1 MINET
6 ALLGFIILLVPRSQ
20 LLNRARC
27 YLLSFFLF
35 SWGRG
40 GGGEA
45 QALFSPV
52 LEPNLETTIMDKRL
66 SSVVQF
72 QSFLTF
78 AKLTFAHD

>member
-6 ALLGFIILLVPRSQ
+6 ALLGFIILLVPGSQ

-40 GGGEA
+40 GGGGGETFFFWFFFFFGGGGGGVGGRGTSFI
-45 QALFSPV
+45 FSRP
-52 LEPNLETTIMDKRL
+52 
-66 SSVVQF
+66 
-72 QSFLTF
+72 
-78 AKLTFAHD
+78 

>member
-1 MINET
+1 M
-6 ALLGFIILLVPRSQ
+6 LGFKTLLVPGPQ

-27 YLLSFFLF
+27 YLLSFFLV
-35 SWGRG
+35 SWG
-40 GGGEA
+40 GGGKDA

-66 SSVVQF
+66 GSVVQF

>member
-6 ALLGFIILLVPRSQ
+6 ALLGFIILLVPGSQ

-35 SWGRG
+35 SWGR
-40 GGGEA
+40 GGEA

-66 SSVVQF
+66 GSVVQF